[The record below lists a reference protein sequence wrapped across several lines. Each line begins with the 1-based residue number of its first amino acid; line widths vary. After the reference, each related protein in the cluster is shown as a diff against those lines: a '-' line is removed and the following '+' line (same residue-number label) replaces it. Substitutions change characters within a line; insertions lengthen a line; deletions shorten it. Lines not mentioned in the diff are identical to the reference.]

1 MIASTMT
8 LYLSGS
14 PGGQFVVWP
23 LDRPRLTVGRSSR
36 NELQLG
42 DFTVSKEHAEIIVD
56 GTHVLIRD
64 LGSRNGTRVNGVD
77 AREALPLKPGDQV
90 EIGHVALV
98 ASAERPQQPL
108 ALDERAVAGSSHRIH
123 IDQVLERRAL
133 SSASA
138 TSLVRLLSQAG
149 QLLVLPRPLKDTCD
163 QILEIVAQAVPASR
177 YVVLIQEKKDAPPVQ
192 VAARIRAGATDKPLM
207 LSRAILRAVLEEN
220 SSVLTADAAED
231 QRFKAQES
239 IVAQAVHSAMAVPLF
254 DNEQVLGLIYV
265 DRQDLTGPFGQEQL
279 EVLTLLAN
287 MAAVKI
293 TNSRLLEAEQEA
305 RQLAQQLETAV
316 TIQRNLLPPRPPEL
330 SGYQFD
336 AYLESCYAVGG
347 DLFDYYRMPDG
358 RLLFMIGDVSGKG
371 LGAALV
377 MSSFLSA
384 ARVLYSSCANV
395 AELATRLSG
404 ALHHNI
410 DPHRFVTGVIACLD
424 PATGRLDY
432 VNAGHPA
439 PCVITG
445 TGLRELE
452 ATGVPF
458 GVLPDVPYEM
468 ATADIGAGALVAV
481 FSDGIPEAQRGEEF
495 FDEERLRGALKEASR
510 LPDLAAVRG
519 SILARV
525 DEFLG
530 GAKRTDDLTLL
541 LLRRA
546 AG

>member
-1 MIASTMT
+1 MT

-14 PGGQFVVWP
+14 PGGQFIVWP
-23 LDRPRLTVGRSSR
+23 LDRPRLTIGRSSR

-56 GTHVLIRD
+56 GSHVLIRD

-98 ASAERPQQPL
+98 ASATRPEQPL

-133 SSASA
+133 STAGV

-149 QLLVLPRPLKDTCD
+149 QLLVLPRPLKETCD

-207 LSRAILRAVLEEN
+207 LSRAILHTVLEDC

-265 DRQDLTGPFGQEQL
+265 DRQDLTGPFAQEQL

-330 SGYQFD
+330 PGYQLD

-347 DLFDYYRMPDG
+347 DLFDYYCMPDG
-358 RLLFMIGDVSGKG
+358 RLLFLIGDVSGKG

-384 ARVLYSSCANV
+384 ARVLYGSCADV
-395 AELATRLSG
+395 AELATRLSV
-404 ALHHNI
+404 ALHKNI
-410 DPHRFVTGVIACLD
+410 DPSRFVTGVIACLD

-445 TGLRELE
+445 TELRELA

-458 GVLPDVPYEM
+458 GVLPDVPYKV
-468 ATADIGAGALVAV
+468 ATADIGPGSLVAV

-495 FDEERLRGALKEASR
+495 FDEERLRDALREAAR

-519 SILARV
+519 AILARV
-525 DEFLG
+525 DEFLV

>member
-1 MIASTMT
+1 MT

-14 PGGQFVVWP
+14 PGGQFLVWT
-23 LDRPRLTVGRSSR
+23 LDRPRLAVGRSSR

-56 GTHVLIRD
+56 GSRVLIRD

-77 AREALPLKPGDQV
+77 AREAMPLKPGDQV

-98 ASAERPQQPL
+98 VTAERPEQPL
-108 ALDERAVAGSSHRIH
+108 ALDERAVAGSSHRIQ
-123 IDQVLERRAL
+123 IDQVLERRAH
-133 SSASA
+133 SSAGASA
-138 TSLVRLLSQAG
+138 LVRLLSQAG
-149 QLLVLPRPLKDTCD
+149 QLLVLPRPRKETCD

-177 YVVLIQEKKDAPPVQ
+177 YVVLLREKPGAPPEQ

-207 LSRAILRAVLEEN
+207 LSRAILHTVLDEC
-220 SSVLTADAAED
+220 SSVLTADAAAD
-231 QRFKAQES
+231 QRFRAQES

-265 DRQDLTGPFGQEQL
+265 DRQDLTGPFAQEQL

-293 TNSRLLEAEQEA
+293 KNARLLEAEQAA

-316 TIQRNLLPPRPPEL
+316 TIQRSLLPPRPPDL
-330 SGYQFD
+330 PGWQFD

-347 DLFDYYRMPDG
+347 DLFDFHRMADG

-377 MSSFLSA
+377 MTSFLAA
-384 ARVLYSSCANV
+384 ARVLYGSFASV
-395 AELATRLSG
+395 VELATRLS
-404 ALHHNI
+404 ATLNRDT
-410 DPHRFVTGVIACLD
+410 DPNRFVTGVVGCLD

-439 PCVITG
+439 PCVVSAG
-445 TGLRELE
+445 GLTELD

-458 GVLPDVPYEM
+458 GVVPDFPYQGGSIDL
-468 ATADIGAGALVAV
+468 APGTLVAV
-481 FSDGIPEAQRGEEF
+481 FSDGIPEAQRGDEF
-495 FDEERLRGALKEASR
+495 FDDERLRKELREAAK

-519 SILARV
+519 AILARV

-541 LLRRA
+541 LLRRV
-546 AG
+546 G

>member
-1 MIASTMT
+1 MP

-23 LDRPRLTVGRSSR
+23 LDRARLAVGRSSR
-36 NELQLG
+36 NDVQLG
-42 DFTVSKEHAEIIVD
+42 DFTVSKEHAEITVH
-56 GTHVLIRD
+56 GSRVLIKD

-77 AREALPLKPGDQV
+77 AREPLPLVPGDQV
-90 EIGHVALV
+90 EVGHVALSV
-98 ASAERPQQPL
+98 SADRPQQPL
-108 ALDERAVAGSSHRIH
+108 AIDERAVAGSSHRIQV
-123 IDQVLERRAL
+123 DQVLERRML
-133 SSASA
+133 GSAGA
-138 TSLVRLLSQAG
+138 GALVRLLSQAG
-149 QLLVLPRPLKDTCD
+149 QLLVLPRPLKETCD

-177 YVVLIQEKKDAPPVQ
+177 YVVLLREKPGTSPVQ
-192 VAARIRAGATDKPLM
+192 VAARIRAGATEKPLM
-207 LSRAILRAVLEEN
+207 LSRAIMRSVLDEN

-231 QRFKAQES
+231 QRFRAQES

-265 DRQDLTGPFGQEQL
+265 DRQDLTGPFVQDQL

-293 TNSRLLEAEQEA
+293 KNARLLEAEQAA

-330 SGYQFD
+330 PGWHFD

-347 DLFDYYRMPDG
+347 DLFDFHCMADG

-377 MSSFLSA
+377 MSSFLA
-384 ARVLYSSCANV
+384 VARVLYESCPTV
-395 AELATRLSG
+395 AELASRLS
-404 ALHHNI
+404 AAVSRNT
-410 DPHRFVTGVIACLD
+410 DTNRFVTGVVGCLD

-439 PCVITG
+439 PCVVTG
-445 TGLRELE
+445 STLRELD

-458 GVLPDVPYEM
+458 GVVPDFPYAGGSIDLEP
-468 ATADIGAGALVAV
+468 GALVAV

-495 FDEERLRGALKEASR
+495 FAEERLRAALREAAK
-510 LPDLAAVRG
+510 LPDLVAVRAAVLG
-519 SILARV
+519 RV
-525 DEFLG
+525 DEFLRG
-530 GAKRTDDLTLL
+530 EKRTDDVTLL
-541 LLRRA
+541 LLRRTA
-546 AG
+546 

>member
-1 MIASTMT
+1 MTASIMP

-14 PGGQFVVWP
+14 PGGQFIVWT

-42 DFTVSKEHAEIIVD
+42 DFTVSKEHAEILVD
-56 GTHVLIRD
+56 GSHVLIRD

-98 ASAERPQQPL
+98 ATAERPQQPL

-149 QLLVLPRPLKDTCD
+149 QLLVLPRPLKETCD

-207 LSRAILRAVLEEN
+207 LSRAILHTVLDDC

-231 QRFKAQES
+231 LRFKAQES

-265 DRQDLTGPFGQEQL
+265 DRQDLTGPFAQEQL

-330 SGYQFD
+330 PGYQLD

-347 DLFDYYRMPDG
+347 DLFDYHRMPDG
-358 RLLFMIGDVSGKG
+358 RLLFLIGDVSGKG

-377 MSSFLSA
+377 MTSFLSA
-384 ARVLYSSCANV
+384 ARVLYGSCADV
-395 AELATRLSG
+395 GELATRLSR
-404 ALHHNI
+404 ALQYNI
-410 DPHRFVTGVIACLD
+410 DPGRFVTGVIACLD
-424 PATGRLDY
+424 PASGRLDY

-439 PCVITG
+439 PCVVTG
-445 TGLRELE
+445 TELHE
-452 ATGVPF
+452 LPATGVPF
-458 GVLPDVPYEM
+458 GVLPDVPYEL
-468 ATADIGAGALVAV
+468 ATANIGRGALVAV
-481 FSDGIPEAQRGEEF
+481 FSDGIPEAQRGREF
-495 FDEERLRGALKEASR
+495 FDDERLRRALCEAAG
-510 LPDLAAVRG
+510 LPELAAVRA

-530 GAKRTDDLTLL
+530 GVKRTDDLTLL

-546 AG
+546 AS